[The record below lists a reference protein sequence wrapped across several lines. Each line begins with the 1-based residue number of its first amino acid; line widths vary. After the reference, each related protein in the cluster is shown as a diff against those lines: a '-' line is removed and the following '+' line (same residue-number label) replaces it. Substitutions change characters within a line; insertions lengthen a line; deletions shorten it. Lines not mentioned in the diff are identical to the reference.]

1 MNESIVNPSIVVFS
15 EQGFPAIGS
24 LLPDE
29 AFQGV
34 ADVVV
39 VRADELAETL
49 KHMDNGC
56 FVNLHAPY
64 FPKSA
69 WTEIVAFL
77 HRGGGCLTSG
87 EHPLRIRSAIL
98 LMSME
103 TG

>member
-87 EHPLRIRSAIL
+87 STL
-98 LMSME
+98 
-103 TG
+103 

>member
-1 MNESIVNPSIVVFS
+1 MNESIVNPLIVVFS
-15 EQGFPAIGS
+15 EQGFPTVGS
-24 LLPDE
+24 LLSDG

-49 KHMDNGC
+49 KHIESGC

-77 HRGGGCLTSG
+77 RRGGGCLTSG
-87 EHPLRIRSAIL
+87 STL
-98 LMSME
+98 
-103 TG
+103 